1 MSWTPGNSPQ
11 TSHGSASE
19 GRVNRSLSHEPL
31 SSSSERPDCRLRRS
45 RSTRASAKVPQHAL
59 EINLQSLK
67 LRAVG
72 VSLQTH
78 EKSAPATNQDVVVSH
93 VEPPFNVPQRGTF
106 DEFNEKRASPQAL
119 RLSLPSA
126 LYLQYEALNT

>member
-1 MSWTPGNSPQ
+1 MSLASFQVDTGVRQ
-11 TSHGSASE
+11 GSGPAQRE
-19 GRVNRSLSHEPL
+19 LKFAPEL
-31 SSSSERPDCRLRRS
+31 
-45 RSTRASAKVPQHAL
+45 VPQHAL